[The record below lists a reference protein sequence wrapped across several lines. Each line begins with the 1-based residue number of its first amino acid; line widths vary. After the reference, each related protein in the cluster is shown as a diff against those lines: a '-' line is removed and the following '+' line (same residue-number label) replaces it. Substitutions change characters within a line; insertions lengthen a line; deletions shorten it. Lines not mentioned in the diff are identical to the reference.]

1 VNRLAPNLASLLQWG
16 TVIPAHP
23 LASTPDYQLDERPQ
37 RALTRYY
44 CAAGMGGV
52 AVGVPTTQFEIHD
65 RLE

>member
-1 VNRLAPNLASLLQWG
+1 VTGGFSESISPQSG
-16 TVIPAHP
+16 VTVAVGNFDPC
-23 LASTPDYQLDERPQ
+23 TPDYQLDERPQ